1 LPGYPLI
8 APLPVNPLP
17 VNPLPVNFDEHRLDR
32 RRSDIDA
39 DHMHGDIDRSIGL
52 ADWVSR

>member
-1 LPGYPLI
+1 M
-8 APLPVNPLP
+8 
-17 VNPLPVNFDEHRLDR
+17 PVNFDEHRLDR